1 MEKKNI
7 CNSDDDRVCPLHF
20 SDPKRSDEH
29 SSIRNMGNGFSR
41 SLAEAAVSGDHQ
53 RLDDL
58 LLSADAK
65 KLKATDSDGWTLL
78 HYASAAG
85 DGAAV
90 ALLLSHEEDSG
101 REAVGRRAKDGST
114 PLHLAASSSGAGSS
128 GAAADAVSQLLKA
141 GAEADA
147 LDGRGRSP
155 LVVAAAVALP
165 SDNQSNSS
173 SSSSSSSGAVIS
185 ALVAAGADA
194 TRALPV
200 S

>member
-1 MEKKNI
+1 
-7 CNSDDDRVCPLHF
+7 
-20 SDPKRSDEH
+20 
-29 SSIRNMGNGFSR
+29 MGNGFSR
-41 SLAEAAVSGDHQ
+41 SLAEAAVSGDLQ

-65 KLKATDSDGWTLL
+65 KLKASDADGWTLL

-114 PLHLAASSSGAGSS
+114 PLHLAASSTGDGSG
-128 GAAADAVSQLLKA
+128 AADAVSQLLKA

-155 LVVAAAVALP
+155 LVVAAATVSPSSSP
-165 SDNQSNSS
+165 SDNQSN
-173 SSSSSSSGAVIS
+173 GAVIS